1 MRIKWRCDIGCI
13 VDKNWIP
20 GGTEEAVGT
29 GQLHGVAARAPI
41 LGRWFITYT
50 SWMRIKWRCDI
61 GCIIDKNWIPSGT
74 EEAVGTGQLHGVAA
88 RAPILGRWFITLF
101 CNY

>member
-1 MRIKWRCDIGCI
+1 MIGLRILVEWELNEDGCI

-29 GQLHGVAARAPI
+29 GQLHGVAA
-41 LGRWFITYT
+41 Y
-50 SWMRIKWRCDI
+50 
-61 GCIIDKNWIPSGT
+61 
-74 EEAVGTGQLHGVAA
+74 
-88 RAPILGRWFITLF
+88 APILGRWFITLF